1 MAGETDTVRL
11 GPYRLDLEKRLLW
24 RDDQLVSLTPK
35 AASLLAT
42 LVEARGDLVTKE
54 ELLARVWPDTV
65 VGEANLSVTVSSLRK
80 ALGPADEGAQ
90 YVVTVPRR
98 GYRLGVDLE
107 EAPTPPITLAVLPFR
122 PLGDGEADR
131 HLGLGM
137 ADAVIARLTRL
148 QGLAVRPLGSVRKY
162 ADAPADPEE
171 VGRLLGVDAVLDGS
185 LQRLGSRVRVSAH
198 LLPLGSALRTWA
210 DTFEEELPDIFD
222 LQDAVAEQLLA
233 ALRPRLGS
241 EARPGPRPR
250 HNPGPDAYESYLRGR
265 YFWGR
270 LGAEDLERAF
280 SYFQRAAEQD
290 PDFGLPHTGLA
301 EAYVLLGLSGLLPP
315 ARAWSMAES
324 EARRALELEP
334 EAAEPQVALG
344 FVALFRDRDPAAARA
359 GLEGAVVENPGAS
372 APRQWLALLLALEG
386 DVTAA
391 GREID
396 RARELDPLSP
406 IANTVAAFQRALAR
420 KDDEGLELARRVV
433 ELDPRLFLGHWSL
446 GLAEA
451 RAGRFHQAIA
461 EHRLAVELGA
471 NAPFLRA
478 VLAWTLACAG
488 EREEAGRLLDELA
501 EAGGSPYQRATILAA
516 LGETD
521 DALAA
526 LRAAWESGDPWAIL
540 IGVDPMLDPVRSRP
554 ELAELGWTRRR

>member
-11 GPYRLDLEKRLLW
+11 GPYRLDPEKRLLW
-24 RDDQLVSLTPK
+24 RGDQLVPLTPK

-65 VGEANLSVTVSSLRK
+65 VGEANLSVTVSGLRK
-80 ALGPADEGAQ
+80 VLGPTTEGGQ

-98 GYRLGVDLE
+98 GYRLGVE
-107 EAPTPPITLAVLPFR
+107 TESAPTPPMTLAVLPFR
-122 PLGDGEADR
+122 PLGDAEADR

-162 ADAPADPEE
+162 ADAPADPEQ

-198 LLPLGSALRTWA
+198 LLPLATTIRTWA

-222 LQDAVAEQLLA
+222 LQDAVAEQLVA

-241 EARPGPRPR
+241 EARPGPRPK
-250 HNPGPDAYESYLRGR
+250 HNPTPEAYESYLRGR

-301 EAYVLLGLSGLLPP
+301 EAYVILGFSGLLTP
-315 ARAWSMAES
+315 ARAWAMAES

-334 EAAEPQVALG
+334 EAAEPHVALG
-344 FVALFRDRDPAAARA
+344 FLALLRDRDPAAARA
-359 GLEGAVVENPGAS
+359 ALEGAVVENPGAS

-386 DVTAA
+386 DVAGA

-420 KDDEGLELARRVV
+420 KDDQGLELARRVV

-451 RAGRFHQAIA
+451 RAGRFDEAIA

-488 EREEAGRLLDELA
+488 EREEAHRLLDDLA
-501 EAGGSPYQRATILAA
+501 ENGGSSYQRATILAA
-516 LGETD
+516 LGRADE
-521 DALAA
+521 ALDA
-526 LRAAWESGDPWAIL
+526 LRAACEGGDPWAIL
-540 IGVDPMLDPVRSRP
+540 IGVDPMLDPIRDRP
-554 ELAELGWTRRR
+554 ELAELARSGRR